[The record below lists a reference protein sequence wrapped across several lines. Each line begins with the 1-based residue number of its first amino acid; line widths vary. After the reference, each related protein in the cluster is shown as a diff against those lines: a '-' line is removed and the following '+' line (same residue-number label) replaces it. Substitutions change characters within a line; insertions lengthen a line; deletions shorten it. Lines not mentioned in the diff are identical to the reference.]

1 MTAQKPVDRPQGPG
15 TPSQS
20 PARKLWVKKSPVDVV
35 LEQCERQRK
44 KVSDLKTSLTIEE
57 RELQKL
63 EEATKI
69 LRSS

>member
-1 MTAQKPVDRPQGPG
+1 MTAQKPADRPQGPG
-15 TPSQS
+15 TTPQS
-20 PARKLWVKKSPVDVV
+20 LARKPWVKKSPVDVV